1 MKISP
6 SVLKSLDT
14 NYTKDTNGKLHKI
27 ERLHN
32 VVSKL
37 NDLILELENRLKVL
51 ENPVDTGIQQLPNI
65 DSDTDMESNESQCSD
80 DESIQKLRFC
90 CFSV

>member
-14 NYTKDTNGKLHKI
+14 NYNKDTNAKLNQI

-32 VVSKL
+32 VISKL

-51 ENPVDTGIQQLPNI
+51 EKPVDTGIQQLPNS
-65 DSDTDMESNESQCSD
+65 DSETDLESNESHCSD